1 MHPDRNKLLAFLLN
15 LFPGLGFLYW
25 RRKTRAVV
33 YPLLVFGTGIGFI
46 MLAFVTDEK
55 DLLVLALLGAI
66 FFWCLSMLD
75 MIIVLLTA
83 PSARELH
90 FNTSYV
96 TTGLHYGSPAP
107 HQGAGYQGAYAGQ
120 QEPAGPISEDDMH
133 HQGVNGHDEYAAY
146 PGGAYAQSQPVYQK
160 GSEGERFFT
169 ILLSFVPGL
178 GHLHLGLLHRGLSF
192 LMAFFGS
199 FAMMVFVSAITN
211 ESVFLMFLLVLP
223 VIWVYCMFDAVQ
235 HVHRKQA
242 GEVLQDRTLFEEL
255 ETGRIMGRRSKVL
268 ATLLSAFPGAG
279 HMYLGLQKRGLQ
291 LMFLFLGS
299 IYILDLLRLSVFL
312 FMIPLIWFY
321 SFFDGLQC
329 SSRYGREPL
338 TDEPIFKDWVRHQRL
353 IGFGIAG
360 LGLYYLTIRLI
371 IPQLNELF
379 PDMFL
384 SYEIRSHLN
393 TVIVSLLLI
402 FGGLKLLF
410 GKQKESA
417 AISGHSIT
425 HQTKDDELESLF
437 LFKDKDHR
445 Q

>member
-25 RRKTRAVV
+25 RRKIRAVF
-33 YPLLVFGTGIGFI
+33 YPLLFFGTGIGFL
-46 MLAFVTDEK
+46 MLSWLLGERDLIVLGLLAM
-55 DLLVLALLGAI
+55 LLVWGI
-66 FFWCLSMLD
+66 SMLD
-75 MIIVLLTA
+75 MIIVLLSAPTA
-83 PSARELH
+83 SER
-90 FNTSYV
+90 YYY
-96 TTGLHYGSPAP
+96 GQDRDLHYGSAATPNEGHLHYQNADGATP
-107 HQGAGYQGAYAGQ
+107 EFAGY
-120 QEPAGPISEDDMH
+120 
-133 HQGVNGHDEYAAY
+133 
-146 PGGAYAQSQPVYQK
+146 PGDGNAQSQPMYQK

-199 FAMMVFVSAITN
+199 FAMMVFVSTITN
-211 ESVFLMFLLVLP
+211 ESVFLMFLLILP

-353 IGFGIAG
+353 IGLGIAG

-379 PDMFL
+379 PEMFL
-384 SYEIRSHLN
+384 NYEIRSHLN

-410 GKQKESA
+410 GKQRESA
-417 AISGHSIT
+417 VTSGHST
-425 HQTKDDELESLF
+425 VLQTKDDELESLF
-437 LFKDKDHR
+437 VFKDK

>member
-1 MHPDRNKLLAFLLN
+1 MHSDRNKLLAFLLN
-15 LFPGLGFLYW
+15 LIPGLGFMYW
-25 RRKTRAVV
+25 GRAARAVI
-33 YPLLVFGTGIGFI
+33 YPLLFFGTAVGSF
-46 MLAFVTDEK
+46 MLAMVTNEQ
-55 DLLVLALLGAI
+55 DLLIFGALFAA
-66 FFWCLSMLD
+66 FFWGISMLD
-75 MIIVLLTA
+75 MIIVLLRA
-83 PSARELH
+83 PSARDA
-90 FNTSYV
+90 
-96 TTGLHYGSPAP
+96 HYRGYGAPYGAPP
-107 HQGAGYQGAYAGQ
+107 HQGAAYQGAYMGQ
-120 QEPAGPISEDDMH
+120 QGPMEQMNEDEL
-133 HQGVNGHDEYAAY
+133 HQH
-146 PGGAYAQSQPVYQK
+146 PGGEYGHPEGPYGQPMYRK

-199 FAMMVFVSAITN
+199 FAMMVFVASITN
-211 ESVFLMFLLVLP
+211 ESVFLMFLLILP

-255 ETGRIMGRRSKVL
+255 EMGRVAGRRSKVL

-279 HMYLGLQKRGLQ
+279 HLYLGLQKRGMQ

-299 IYILDLLRLSVFL
+299 IYVLDLLHLSVFL
-312 FMIPLIWFY
+312 FMIPLVWFY

-338 TDEPIFKDWVRHQRL
+338 VDQPIFKDWARHQRL
-353 IGFGIAG
+353 IGFRIAA
-360 LGLYYLTIRLI
+360 LGLYYLTIRLV

-379 PDMFL
+379 PNAFMT
-384 SYEIRSHLN
+384 YEIRSYLN

-410 GKQKESA
+410 GKQRGTGIQSTA
-417 AISGHSIT
+417 
-425 HQTKDDELESLF
+425 QRNDEGTDSLF
-437 LFKDKDHR
+437 LFKDRDDR
-445 Q
+445 L

>member
-1 MHPDRNKLLAFLLN
+1 MTTVHSDRNKLLAFLLN

-25 RRKTRAVV
+25 RRTVRAVV
-33 YPLLVFGTGIGFI
+33 YPLLFFGTGIGFF
-46 MLAFVTDEK
+46 MLAFLTHEK
-55 DLLVLALLGAI
+55 DLLIVGLLGVI

-75 MIIVLLTA
+75 MIIVLLSAQPVQETYYSA
-83 PSARELH
+83 PGI
-90 FNTSYV
+90 Y
-96 TTGLHYGSPAP
+96 YGPP
-107 HQGAGYQGAYAGQ
+107 DPRQGQVNQGAYDVRQ
-120 QEPAGPISEDDMH
+120 SPLESRTEEDMH
-133 HQGVNGHDEYAAY
+133 HQDGQGQPGYTGYPRDAY
-146 PGGAYAQSQPVYQK
+146 TQPQPMYQK

-178 GHLHLGLLHRGLSF
+178 GHMHLGLLHRGLSF
-192 LMAFFGS
+192 LIAFFGS

-211 ESVFLMFLLVLP
+211 ESVFLMFLLILP

-255 ETGRIMGRRSKVL
+255 ETGKIMGRRSKVL

-338 TDEPIFKDWVRHQRL
+338 SDQPIFKDWVRHQRL
-353 IGFGIAG
+353 IGFGIAA

-379 PDMFL
+379 PNVFL
-384 SYEIRSHLN
+384 TYEIRSHLN

-402 FGGLKLLF
+402 FGGVKLLL
-410 GKQKESA
+410 GNKRQTA
-417 AISGHSIT
+417 AGTGLSSTSG
-425 HQTKDDELESLF
+425 TKDDELESLF
-437 LFKDKDHR
+437 LFKDQDKKS
-445 Q
+445 

>member
-1 MHPDRNKLLAFLLN
+1 MTTVHSDRNKLLAFLLN
-15 LFPGLGFLYW
+15 LIPGLGFMYW
-25 RRKTRAVV
+25 GRAARAVI
-33 YPLLVFGTGIGFI
+33 YPLLFFGTAVGSF
-46 MLAFVTDEK
+46 MLAMVTNEQ
-55 DLLVLALLGAI
+55 DLLIFGALFAA
-66 FFWCLSMLD
+66 FFWGISMLD
-75 MIIVLLTA
+75 MVIVLLRT
-83 PSARELH
+83 PSAREA
-90 FNTSYV
+90 
-96 TTGLHYGSPAP
+96 HYRGYGAAYGAPP
-107 HQGAGYQGAYAGQ
+107 HQGAAYQGAYMGQ
-120 QEPAGPISEDDMH
+120 QGPMEQMNEDEL
-133 HQGVNGHDEYAAY
+133 HQH
-146 PGGAYAQSQPVYQK
+146 PGGEYGHPEGPYGQPMYRK

-199 FAMMVFVSAITN
+199 FAMMVFVASITN
-211 ESVFLMFLLVLP
+211 ESVFLMFLLILP

-242 GEVLQDRTLFEEL
+242 GEILQDRTLFEEL
-255 ETGRIMGRRSKVL
+255 EMGRVAGRRSKVL

-279 HMYLGLQKRGLQ
+279 HLYLGLQKRGMQ

-299 IYILDLLRLSVFL
+299 IYVLDLLHLSVFL

-338 TDEPIFKDWVRHQRL
+338 VDQPIFKDWARHQRL
-353 IGFGIAG
+353 IGFGIAA
-360 LGLYYLTIRLI
+360 LGLYYLTIRLV

-379 PDMFL
+379 PNAFMT
-384 SYEIRSHLN
+384 YEIRSYLN

-410 GKQKESA
+410 GKQRGTGIQSA
-417 AISGHSIT
+417 A
-425 HQTKDDELESLF
+425 HQNDEGADSLF
-437 LFKDKDHR
+437 LFKDRDDR
-445 Q
+445 L

>member
-1 MHPDRNKLLAFLLN
+1 MHSDRNKLLAFLLN
-15 LFPGLGFLYW
+15 LIPGLGFMYW
-25 RRKTRAVV
+25 GRAARAVI
-33 YPLLVFGTGIGFI
+33 YPLLFFGTAVGSF
-46 MLAFVTDEK
+46 MLAMVTNDQ
-55 DLLVLALLGAI
+55 DLMIIGALFAA
-66 FFWCLSMLD
+66 FFWGISMLD
-75 MIIVLLTA
+75 MIIVLLRA
-83 PSARELH
+83 PSARDA
-90 FNTSYV
+90 
-96 TTGLHYGSPAP
+96 HYRGYGAPYGAPP
-107 HQGAGYQGAYAGQ
+107 HQGAAYQGAYMGQ
-120 QEPAGPISEDDMH
+120 QGPMEQMNEDEL
-133 HQGVNGHDEYAAY
+133 HQH
-146 PGGAYAQSQPVYQK
+146 PGGEYGHPEGPYGQPMYQK

-199 FAMMVFVSAITN
+199 FAMMVFVASITN
-211 ESVFLMFLLVLP
+211 ESVFLMFLLILP

-255 ETGRIMGRRSKVL
+255 EMGRVAGRRSKVL

-279 HMYLGLQKRGLQ
+279 HLYLGLQKRGMQ
-291 LMFLFLGS
+291 LMFLFLAS
-299 IYILDLLRLSVFL
+299 IYILDLLHLSVFL

-338 TDEPIFKDWVRHQRL
+338 VDQPIFKDWARHQRL
-353 IGFGIAG
+353 IGFGIAA
-360 LGLYYLTIRLI
+360 LGLYYLAIRLV

-379 PDMFL
+379 PNAFMT
-384 SYEIRSHLN
+384 YEIRSYLN

-410 GKQKESA
+410 GKQRGTGIHSA
-417 AISGHSIT
+417 AHRN
-425 HQTKDDELESLF
+425 DEGADSLF
-437 LFKDKDHR
+437 LFKDRDDR
-445 Q
+445 L

>member
-1 MHPDRNKLLAFLLN
+1 MTTVHSDRNKLLAFLLN
-15 LFPGLGFLYW
+15 LIPGLGFMYW
-25 RRKTRAVV
+25 GRAARAVI
-33 YPLLVFGTGIGFI
+33 YPLLFFGTAVGSF
-46 MLAFVTDEK
+46 MLAMVTNEQ
-55 DLLVLALLGAI
+55 DLLIFGALFAA
-66 FFWCLSMLD
+66 FFWGISMLD
-75 MIIVLLTA
+75 MVIVLLRT
-83 PSARELH
+83 PSAREA
-90 FNTSYV
+90 
-96 TTGLHYGSPAP
+96 HYRGYGAAYGAPP
-107 HQGAGYQGAYAGQ
+107 HQGAAYQGAYMGQ
-120 QEPAGPISEDDMH
+120 QGPMEQMNEDEL
-133 HQGVNGHDEYAAY
+133 HQH
-146 PGGAYAQSQPVYQK
+146 PGGEYGHPEGPYGQPMYRK

-199 FAMMVFVSAITN
+199 FAMMVFVASITN
-211 ESVFLMFLLVLP
+211 ESVFLMFLLILP

-255 ETGRIMGRRSKVL
+255 EMGRVAGRRSKVL

-279 HMYLGLQKRGLQ
+279 HLYLGLQKRGMQ

-299 IYILDLLRLSVFL
+299 IYVLDLLHLSVFL

-338 TDEPIFKDWVRHQRL
+338 VDQPIFKDWARHQRL
-353 IGFGIAG
+353 IGFGIAA
-360 LGLYYLTIRLI
+360 LGLYYLTIRLVL
-371 IPQLNELF
+371 PQLNELF
-379 PDMFL
+379 PNAFMT
-384 SYEIRSHLN
+384 YEIRSYLN

-410 GKQKESA
+410 GKQRGTGIQSA
-417 AISGHSIT
+417 AHRN
-425 HQTKDDELESLF
+425 DEGADSLF
-437 LFKDKDHR
+437 LFKDRDDR
-445 Q
+445 L

>member
-1 MHPDRNKLLAFLLN
+1 MTTVHSDRNKLLAFLLN
-15 LFPGLGFLYW
+15 LIPGLGFMYW
-25 RRKTRAVV
+25 GRAARAVI
-33 YPLLVFGTGIGFI
+33 YPLLFFGTAVGSF
-46 MLAFVTDEK
+46 MLAMVTNEQ
-55 DLLVLALLGAI
+55 DLMIFGALFAA
-66 FFWCLSMLD
+66 FFWGISMLD
-75 MIIVLLTA
+75 MVIVLLRA
-83 PSARELH
+83 PSGRDAHYRG
-90 FNTSYV
+90 Y
-96 TTGLHYGSPAP
+96 GAHYGPQHP
-107 HQGAGYQGAYAGQ
+107 GAAYQGAHMG
-120 QEPAGPISEDDMH
+120 
-133 HQGVNGHDEYAAY
+133 HQGPMEHMNEDELHQHPGSEYGHPEGPY
-146 PGGAYAQSQPVYQK
+146 GQPMYRK

-199 FAMMVFVSAITN
+199 FAMMVFVASITN
-211 ESVFLMFLLVLP
+211 ESVFLMFLLILP

-255 ETGRIMGRRSKVL
+255 EMGRVAGRRSKVL

-279 HMYLGLQKRGLQ
+279 HLYLGLQKRGMQ

-299 IYILDLLRLSVFL
+299 IYVLDLLHLSVFL
-312 FMIPLIWFY
+312 FMIPLVWFY

-338 TDEPIFKDWVRHQRL
+338 VDQPIFKEWARHQRL
-353 IGFGIAG
+353 IGFGIAA
-360 LGLYYLTIRLI
+360 LGLYYLTIRLV

-379 PDMFL
+379 PNAFMT
-384 SYEIRSHLN
+384 YEIRSYLN

-410 GKQKESA
+410 GKQRGTGIQSA
-417 AISGHSIT
+417 A
-425 HQTKDDELESLF
+425 QRDDEGADSLF
-437 LFKDKDHR
+437 LFKDRDDR
-445 Q
+445 L

>member
-1 MHPDRNKLLAFLLN
+1 MHSDRNKLLAFLLN
-15 LFPGLGFLYW
+15 LIPGLGFMYW
-25 RRKTRAVV
+25 GRPTRAVV
-33 YPLLVFGTGIGFI
+33 YPLLFFGTGIGFI
-46 MLAFVTDEK
+46 MLALLTDEK
-55 DLLVLALLGAI
+55 ELMIVGFLGAI
-66 FFWCLSMLD
+66 FFWCISMLD
-75 MIIVLLTA
+75 MIIVLLRA
-83 PSARELH
+83 PSPMDARYH
-90 FNTSYV
+90 GY
-96 TTGLHYGSPAP
+96 GAHYSGP
-107 HQGAGYQGAYAGQ
+107 HQGPASQGAYAGQ
-120 QEPAGPISEDDMH
+120 EGHLGQMEMDQEEIHQRQGDEYGAPAGPY
-133 HQGVNGHDEYAAY
+133 G
-146 PGGAYAQSQPVYQK
+146 QPMYQK

-199 FAMMVFVSAITN
+199 FAMMVFVASITN
-211 ESVFLMFLLVLP
+211 ESVFLMFLLILP

-255 ETGRIMGRRSKVL
+255 EMGRVAGRRSKVL

-279 HMYLGLQKRGLQ
+279 HLYLGLQKRGMQ

-299 IYILDLLRLSVFL
+299 IYVLDLLHLSVFL

-338 TDEPIFKDWVRHQRL
+338 VDQPIFKDWARHQRL
-353 IGFGIAG
+353 IGFGIAA
-360 LGLYYLTIRLI
+360 LGLYYLTIRLV

-379 PDMFL
+379 PNAFMT
-384 SYEIRSHLN
+384 YEIRSYLN

-410 GKQKESA
+410 GKQRGTGIQSA
-417 AISGHSIT
+417 AHRN
-425 HQTKDDELESLF
+425 DEGTDSLF
-437 LFKDKDHR
+437 LFKDRDDR
-445 Q
+445 L

>member
-1 MHPDRNKLLAFLLN
+1 MHSDRNKLLAFLLN
-15 LFPGLGFLYW
+15 LIPGLGFMYW
-25 RRKTRAVV
+25 GRAARAVI
-33 YPLLVFGTGIGFI
+33 YPLLFFGTAVGSF
-46 MLAFVTDEK
+46 MLAMVTNEQ
-55 DLLVLALLGAI
+55 DLLIFGALFAA
-66 FFWCLSMLD
+66 FFWGISMLD
-75 MIIVLLTA
+75 MVIVLLRT
-83 PSARELH
+83 PSAQEA
-90 FNTSYV
+90 
-96 TTGLHYGSPAP
+96 HYRGYGAAYGAPP
-107 HQGAGYQGAYAGQ
+107 HQGAAYQGAYMGQ
-120 QEPAGPISEDDMH
+120 QGPMEQMNEDEL
-133 HQGVNGHDEYAAY
+133 HQH
-146 PGGAYAQSQPVYQK
+146 PGGEYGHPEGPYGQPMYRK

-199 FAMMVFVSAITN
+199 FAMMVFVASITN
-211 ESVFLMFLLVLP
+211 ESVFLMFLLILP

-255 ETGRIMGRRSKVL
+255 EMGRVAGRRSKVL

-279 HMYLGLQKRGLQ
+279 HLYLGLQKRGMQ

-299 IYILDLLRLSVFL
+299 IYVLDLLHLSVFL

-338 TDEPIFKDWVRHQRL
+338 VDQPIFKDWARHQRL
-353 IGFGIAG
+353 IGFGIAA
-360 LGLYYLTIRLI
+360 LGLYYLTIRLV

-379 PDMFL
+379 PNAFMT
-384 SYEIRSHLN
+384 YEIRSYLN

-410 GKQKESA
+410 GKQRGMGIQSA
-417 AISGHSIT
+417 A
-425 HQTKDDELESLF
+425 QRNDEGADSLF
-437 LFKDKDHR
+437 LFKDRDDR
-445 Q
+445 L

>member
-1 MHPDRNKLLAFLLN
+1 MHSDRNKLLAFLLN
-15 LFPGLGFLYW
+15 LIPGLGFMYW
-25 RRKTRAVV
+25 GRAARAVI
-33 YPLLVFGTGIGFI
+33 YPLLFFGTAVGSF
-46 MLAFVTDEK
+46 MLAMVTNEQ
-55 DLLVLALLGAI
+55 DLLIFGALFAA
-66 FFWCLSMLD
+66 FFWGISMLD
-75 MIIVLLTA
+75 MVIVLLRT
-83 PSARELH
+83 PSAREA
-90 FNTSYV
+90 
-96 TTGLHYGSPAP
+96 HYRGYGAAYGAPP
-107 HQGAGYQGAYAGQ
+107 HQGAAYQGAYMGQ
-120 QEPAGPISEDDMH
+120 QGPMEQMNEDEL
-133 HQGVNGHDEYAAY
+133 HQH
-146 PGGAYAQSQPVYQK
+146 PGGEYGHPEGPYGQPMYRK

-199 FAMMVFVSAITN
+199 FAMMVFVASITN
-211 ESVFLMFLLVLP
+211 ESVFLMFLLILP

-255 ETGRIMGRRSKVL
+255 EMGRVAGRRSKVL

-279 HMYLGLQKRGLQ
+279 HLYLGLQKRGMQ

-299 IYILDLLRLSVFL
+299 IYVLDLLHLSVFL
-312 FMIPLIWFY
+312 FMIPLVWFY

-338 TDEPIFKDWVRHQRL
+338 VDQPIFKDWARHQRL
-353 IGFGIAG
+353 IGFGIAA
-360 LGLYYLTIRLI
+360 LGLYYLTIRLV

-379 PDMFL
+379 PNAFMT
-384 SYEIRSHLN
+384 YEIRSYLN

-410 GKQKESA
+410 GKQRGTGIQSA
-417 AISGHSIT
+417 T
-425 HQTKDDELESLF
+425 HRNDEGADSLF
-437 LFKDKDHR
+437 LFKDRDDR
-445 Q
+445 L

>member
-1 MHPDRNKLLAFLLN
+1 MTTVHSDRNKLLAFLLN
-15 LFPGLGFLYW
+15 LIPGLGFMYW
-25 RRKTRAVV
+25 GRAARAVI
-33 YPLLVFGTGIGFI
+33 YPLLFFGTAVGSF
-46 MLAFVTDEK
+46 MLAMVTNEQ
-55 DLLVLALLGAI
+55 DLLIFGALFAA
-66 FFWCLSMLD
+66 FFWGISMLD
-75 MIIVLLTA
+75 MVIVLLRT
-83 PSARELH
+83 PSAREA
-90 FNTSYV
+90 
-96 TTGLHYGSPAP
+96 HYRGYGAAYGAPP
-107 HQGAGYQGAYAGQ
+107 HQGAAYQGAYMGQ
-120 QEPAGPISEDDMH
+120 QGPMEQMNEDEL
-133 HQGVNGHDEYAAY
+133 HQH
-146 PGGAYAQSQPVYQK
+146 PGGEYGHPEGPYGQPMYRK

-199 FAMMVFVSAITN
+199 FAMMVFVASITN
-211 ESVFLMFLLVLP
+211 ESVFLMFLLILP

-255 ETGRIMGRRSKVL
+255 EMGRVAGRRSKVL

-279 HMYLGLQKRGLQ
+279 HLYLGLQKRGMQ

-299 IYILDLLRLSVFL
+299 IYVLDLLHLSVFL

-338 TDEPIFKDWVRHQRL
+338 VDQPIFKDWARHQRL
-353 IGFGIAG
+353 IGFGIAA
-360 LGLYYLTIRLI
+360 LGLYYLTIRLV

-379 PDMFL
+379 PNAFMT
-384 SYEIRSHLN
+384 YEIRSYLN

-410 GKQKESA
+410 GKQRGMGIQSA
-417 AISGHSIT
+417 A
-425 HQTKDDELESLF
+425 QRNDEGADSLF
-437 LFKDKDHR
+437 LFKDRDDR
-445 Q
+445 L

>member
-1 MHPDRNKLLAFLLN
+1 MTTVHSDRNKLLAFLLN
-15 LFPGLGFLYW
+15 LIPGLGFMYW
-25 RRKTRAVV
+25 GRAARAVI
-33 YPLLVFGTGIGFI
+33 YPLLFFGTAVGSF
-46 MLAFVTDEK
+46 MLAMVTNEQ
-55 DLLVLALLGAI
+55 DLLIFGALFAA
-66 FFWCLSMLD
+66 FFWGISMLD
-75 MIIVLLTA
+75 MVIVLLRT
-83 PSARELH
+83 PSAREA
-90 FNTSYV
+90 
-96 TTGLHYGSPAP
+96 HYRGYGAAYGAPP
-107 HQGAGYQGAYAGQ
+107 HQGAAYQGAYMGQ
-120 QEPAGPISEDDMH
+120 QGPMEQMNEDEL
-133 HQGVNGHDEYAAY
+133 HQH
-146 PGGAYAQSQPVYQK
+146 PGGEYGHPEGPYGQPMYRK

-199 FAMMVFVSAITN
+199 FAMMVFVASITN
-211 ESVFLMFLLVLP
+211 ESVFLMFLLILP

-255 ETGRIMGRRSKVL
+255 EMGRVAGRRSKVL

-279 HMYLGLQKRGLQ
+279 HLYLGLQKRGMQ

-299 IYILDLLRLSVFL
+299 IYVLDLLHLSVFL
-312 FMIPLIWFY
+312 FMIPLVWFY

-338 TDEPIFKDWVRHQRL
+338 VDQPIFKDWARHQRL
-353 IGFGIAG
+353 IGFGIAA
-360 LGLYYLTIRLI
+360 LGLYYLTIRLV

-379 PDMFL
+379 PNAFMT
-384 SYEIRSHLN
+384 YEIRSYLN

-410 GKQKESA
+410 GKQRGTGIQSA
-417 AISGHSIT
+417 T
-425 HQTKDDELESLF
+425 HRNDEGADSLF
-437 LFKDKDHR
+437 LFKDRDDR
-445 Q
+445 L

>member
-1 MHPDRNKLLAFLLN
+1 MQSDRNKLLAFLLN
-15 LFPGLGFLYW
+15 LIPGLGFMYW
-25 RRKTRAVV
+25 GRAARAVI
-33 YPLLVFGTGIGFI
+33 YPLLFFGTAVGSF
-46 MLAFVTDEK
+46 MLAMVFSEQN
-55 DLLVLALLGAI
+55 LMILGALCAAL
-66 FFWCLSMLD
+66 FWGISMLD
-75 MIIVLLTA
+75 IVIVLLRA
-83 PSARELH
+83 PSAREAH
-90 FNTSYV
+90 YR
-96 TTGLHYGSPAP
+96 GYGAHYGDP
-107 HQGAGYQGAYAGQ
+107 HQGAAYQGAYMGQ
-120 QEPAGPISEDDMH
+120 QGPMDQMNEDEL
-133 HQGVNGHDEYAAY
+133 HQPQHPGSEYAHHE
-146 PGGAYAQSQPVYQK
+146 GVHGQPMYRK

-199 FAMMVFVSAITN
+199 FAMMVFVASITN
-211 ESVFLMFLLVLP
+211 ESVFLMFLLILP

-255 ETGRIMGRRSKVL
+255 EMGRVAGRRSKVL

-279 HMYLGLQKRGLQ
+279 HLYLGMQKRGMQ

-299 IYILDLLRLSVFL
+299 IYVLDLLRLSVFL

-338 TDEPIFKDWVRHQRL
+338 TDQPIFKDWARHQRL
-353 IGFGIAG
+353 IGFGIAA
-360 LGLYYLTIRLI
+360 LGLYYLTIRLV
-371 IPQLNELF
+371 IPQLNEWF
-379 PDMFL
+379 PDAFMT
-384 SYEIRSHLN
+384 YEIRSYVN

-410 GKQKESA
+410 GKQRA
-417 AISGHSIT
+417 AATNHAV
-425 HQTKDDELESLF
+425 HRNEEEADSLF
-437 LFKDKDHR
+437 LFKDRDDR
-445 Q
+445 L

>member
-1 MHPDRNKLLAFLLN
+1 MTTVHSDRNKLLAFLLN
-15 LFPGLGFLYW
+15 LIPGLGFMYW
-25 RRKTRAVV
+25 RRPTRAVV
-33 YPLLVFGTGIGFI
+33 YPLLFFGTGIGFV
-46 MLAFVTDEK
+46 MLALLTDEK
-55 DLLVLALLGAI
+55 ELMVVGFLGAI
-66 FFWCLSMLD
+66 FFWCISMLD
-75 MIIVLLTA
+75 MIIVLLRA
-83 PSARELH
+83 PSLH
-90 FNTSYV
+90 EVHYQGYGT
-96 TTGLHYGSPAP
+96 HYGGL
-107 HQGAGYQGAYAGQ
+107 HQGAAYQKAYAGQ
-120 QEPAGPISEDDMH
+120 EEHLGQMDQEEPHQH
-133 HQGVNGHDEYAAY
+133 HSGVYGVPE
-146 PGGAYAQSQPVYQK
+146 GGYGQPMYQK
-160 GSEGERFFT
+160 GTEGERFFT

-199 FAMMVFVSAITN
+199 FAMMVFVASITN
-211 ESVFLMFLLVLP
+211 ESVFLMFLLILP

-255 ETGRIMGRRSKVL
+255 EMGRVAGRRSKVL

-279 HMYLGLQKRGLQ
+279 HLYLGLQKRGMQ

-299 IYILDLLRLSVFL
+299 IYILDLLHLSVFL

-338 TDEPIFKDWVRHQRL
+338 IDQPIFKDWARHQRL
-353 IGFGIAG
+353 IGFGIAA
-360 LGLYYLTIRLI
+360 LGLYYLTIRLV

-379 PDMFL
+379 PNAFMT
-384 SYEIRSHLN
+384 YEIRSYLN

-410 GKQKESA
+410 GKQRGTGIQSA
-417 AISGHSIT
+417 AHRN
-425 HQTKDDELESLF
+425 DEGADSLF
-437 LFKDKDHR
+437 LFKDRDDR
-445 Q
+445 L

>member
-1 MHPDRNKLLAFLLN
+1 MHSDRNKLLAFLLN
-15 LFPGLGFLYW
+15 LIPGLGFMYW
-25 RRKTRAVV
+25 GRAARAVI
-33 YPLLVFGTGIGFI
+33 YPLLFFGTAVGSF
-46 MLAFVTDEK
+46 MLAMVTNEQ
-55 DLLVLALLGAI
+55 DLLIFGALFAA
-66 FFWCLSMLD
+66 FFWGISMLD
-75 MIIVLLTA
+75 MVIVLLRT
-83 PSARELH
+83 PSAREA
-90 FNTSYV
+90 
-96 TTGLHYGSPAP
+96 HYRGYGAAYGAPP
-107 HQGAGYQGAYAGQ
+107 HQGAAYQGAYMGQ
-120 QEPAGPISEDDMH
+120 QGPMEQMNEDEL
-133 HQGVNGHDEYAAY
+133 HQH
-146 PGGAYAQSQPVYQK
+146 PGGEYGHPEGPYGQPMYRK

-199 FAMMVFVSAITN
+199 FAMMVFVASITN
-211 ESVFLMFLLVLP
+211 ESVFLMFLLILP

-242 GEVLQDRTLFEEL
+242 GEILQDRTLFEEL
-255 ETGRIMGRRSKVL
+255 EMGRVAGRRSKVL

-279 HMYLGLQKRGLQ
+279 HLYLGLQKRGMQ

-299 IYILDLLRLSVFL
+299 IYVLDLLHLSVFL

-338 TDEPIFKDWVRHQRL
+338 VDQPIFKDWARHQRL
-353 IGFGIAG
+353 IGFGIAA
-360 LGLYYLTIRLI
+360 LGLYYLTIRLV

-379 PDMFL
+379 PNAFMT
-384 SYEIRSHLN
+384 YEIRSYLN

-410 GKQKESA
+410 GKQRGTGIQSA
-417 AISGHSIT
+417 A
-425 HQTKDDELESLF
+425 HQNDEGADSLF
-437 LFKDKDHR
+437 LFKDRDDR
-445 Q
+445 L

>member
-1 MHPDRNKLLAFLLN
+1 MTTVHSDRNKLLAFLLN
-15 LFPGLGFLYW
+15 LIPGLGFMYW
-25 RRKTRAVV
+25 GRAARAVI
-33 YPLLVFGTGIGFI
+33 YPLLFFGTAVGSF
-46 MLAFVTDEK
+46 MLAWAFGQQ
-55 DLLVLALLGAI
+55 DLMIFGALCAM
-66 FFWCLSMLD
+66 FFWGVSMLD
-75 MIIVLLTA
+75 ISILLLRS
-83 PSARELH
+83 PSPRDAR
-90 FNTSYV
+90 YQ
-96 TTGLHYGSPAP
+96 GYGAHYGAQN
-107 HQGAGYQGAYAGQ
+107 QGAAYQQGPFAGQ
-120 QEPAGPISEDDMH
+120 GDPLERMNEDEMHHQHPGDEYGVPAGPY
-133 HQGVNGHDEYAAY
+133 G
-146 PGGAYAQSQPVYQK
+146 QPMYRK

-199 FAMMVFVSAITN
+199 FAMMVFVASITN
-211 ESVFLMFLLVLP
+211 ESVFLMFLLILP

-255 ETGRIMGRRSKVL
+255 EMGRVAGRRSKVL

-279 HMYLGLQKRGLQ
+279 HLYLGLQKRGMQ
-291 LMFLFLGS
+291 LMFLFLAS
-299 IYILDLLRLSVFL
+299 IYVLDLLHLSVFL

-338 TDEPIFKDWVRHQRL
+338 VDQPIFKDWARHQRL
-353 IGFGIAG
+353 IGFGIAA
-360 LGLYYLTIRLI
+360 LGLYYLTIRLV

-379 PDMFL
+379 PNAFMT
-384 SYEIRSHLN
+384 YEIRSYLN

-410 GKQKESA
+410 GKQRGTGIHSA
-417 AISGHSIT
+417 AQGN
-425 HQTKDDELESLF
+425 DEGADSLF
-437 LFKDKDHR
+437 LFKDRDDR
-445 Q
+445 L

>member
-1 MHPDRNKLLAFLLN
+1 M
-15 LFPGLGFLYW
+15 YW
-25 RRKTRAVV
+25 GRAARAVI
-33 YPLLVFGTGIGFI
+33 YPLLFFGTAVGSF
-46 MLAFVTDEK
+46 MLAWAFGQQ
-55 DLLVLALLGAI
+55 DLMIFGALCAM
-66 FFWCLSMLD
+66 FFWGISMLD
-75 MIIVLLTA
+75 ISILLLRA
-83 PSARELH
+83 PSPGDVRYQGYGA
-90 FNTSYV
+90 
-96 TTGLHYGSPAP
+96 HYSGP
-107 HQGAGYQGAYAGQ
+107 HQGPAYQGTYAGQ
-120 QEPAGPISEDDMH
+120 EGHLGQMEMDQEGIHQRQGEEYGDHAGLY
-133 HQGVNGHDEYAAY
+133 G
-146 PGGAYAQSQPVYQK
+146 QPMYRK

-199 FAMMVFVSAITN
+199 FAMMVFVASITN
-211 ESVFLMFLLVLP
+211 ESVFLMFLLILP

-255 ETGRIMGRRSKVL
+255 EMGRVAGRRSKVL

-279 HMYLGLQKRGLQ
+279 HLYLGLQKRGMQ

-299 IYILDLLRLSVFL
+299 IYVLDLLHLSVFL

-338 TDEPIFKDWVRHQRL
+338 IDQPIFKDWARHQRL
-353 IGFGIAG
+353 IGFGIAA
-360 LGLYYLTIRLI
+360 LGLYYLTIRLV

-379 PDMFL
+379 PNAFMT
-384 SYEIRSHLN
+384 YEIRSYLN

-410 GKQKESA
+410 GKQRGTGIQSA
-417 AISGHSIT
+417 AHRN
-425 HQTKDDELESLF
+425 DEGADSLF
-437 LFKDKDHR
+437 LFKDRDDR
-445 Q
+445 L

>member
-1 MHPDRNKLLAFLLN
+1 MHSDRNKLLAFLLN
-15 LFPGLGFLYW
+15 LIPGLGFIYW
-25 RRKTRAVV
+25 GRAARAVI
-33 YPLLVFGTGIGFI
+33 YPLLFFGTAVGSF
-46 MLAFVTDEK
+46 MLAMVTNEQ
-55 DLLVLALLGAI
+55 DLLIFGALFAA
-66 FFWCLSMLD
+66 FFWGISMLD
-75 MIIVLLTA
+75 MVIVLLRT
-83 PSARELH
+83 PSAREA
-90 FNTSYV
+90 
-96 TTGLHYGSPAP
+96 HYRGYGAAYGAPP
-107 HQGAGYQGAYAGQ
+107 HQGAAYQGAYMGQ
-120 QEPAGPISEDDMH
+120 QGPMEQMNEDEL
-133 HQGVNGHDEYAAY
+133 HQH
-146 PGGAYAQSQPVYQK
+146 PGGEYGHPEGPYGQPMYRK

-199 FAMMVFVSAITN
+199 FAMMVFVASITN
-211 ESVFLMFLLVLP
+211 ESVFLMFLLILP

-242 GEVLQDRTLFEEL
+242 GEILQDRTLFEEL
-255 ETGRIMGRRSKVL
+255 EMGRVAGRRSKVL

-279 HMYLGLQKRGLQ
+279 HLYLGLQKRGMQ

-299 IYILDLLRLSVFL
+299 IYVLDLLHLSVFL

-338 TDEPIFKDWVRHQRL
+338 VDQPIFKDWARHQRL
-353 IGFGIAG
+353 IGFGIAA
-360 LGLYYLTIRLI
+360 LGLYYLTIRLV

-379 PDMFL
+379 PNAFMT
-384 SYEIRSHLN
+384 YEIRSYLN

-410 GKQKESA
+410 GKQRGTGIQSA
-417 AISGHSIT
+417 A
-425 HQTKDDELESLF
+425 HQNDEGADSLF
-437 LFKDKDHR
+437 LFKDRDDR
-445 Q
+445 L

>member
-1 MHPDRNKLLAFLLN
+1 MTTVHSDRNKLLAFLLN
-15 LFPGLGFLYW
+15 LIPGLGFMYW
-25 RRKTRAVV
+25 GRAARAVI
-33 YPLLVFGTGIGFI
+33 YPLLFFGTAVGSF
-46 MLAFVTDEK
+46 MLAWAFGQQ
-55 DLLVLALLGAI
+55 DLMIFGALCAM
-66 FFWCLSMLD
+66 FFWGVSMLD
-75 MIIVLLTA
+75 MVIVLLRT
-83 PSARELH
+83 PSAQEA
-90 FNTSYV
+90 
-96 TTGLHYGSPAP
+96 HYRGYGAPYGAPP
-107 HQGAGYQGAYAGQ
+107 HQGVAYQGAYMGQ
-120 QEPAGPISEDDMH
+120 QGPMEQMNEDELHQHPGGEYGHPAGPY
-133 HQGVNGHDEYAAY
+133 G
-146 PGGAYAQSQPVYQK
+146 QPMYQK

-199 FAMMVFVSAITN
+199 FAMMVFVASITN
-211 ESVFLMFLLVLP
+211 ESVFLMFLLILP

-255 ETGRIMGRRSKVL
+255 EMGRVAGRRSKVL

-279 HMYLGLQKRGLQ
+279 HLYLGLQKRGMQ

-299 IYILDLLRLSVFL
+299 IYVLDLLHLSVFL

-338 TDEPIFKDWVRHQRL
+338 VDQPIFKDWARHQRL
-353 IGFGIAG
+353 IGFGIAA
-360 LGLYYLTIRLI
+360 LGLYYLTIRLV

-379 PDMFL
+379 PNAFMT
-384 SYEIRSHLN
+384 YEIRSYLN

-410 GKQKESA
+410 GKQRGTGIHSA
-417 AISGHSIT
+417 AQGN
-425 HQTKDDELESLF
+425 DEGADSLF
-437 LFKDKDHR
+437 LFKDRDDR
-445 Q
+445 L

>member
-1 MHPDRNKLLAFLLN
+1 MQSDRNKLLAFLLN
-15 LFPGLGFLYW
+15 LIPGLGFLYW
-25 RRKTRAVV
+25 GRPARAVI
-33 YPLLVFGTGIGFI
+33 YPLLFFGTAVGSF
-46 MLAFVTDEK
+46 MLAMVFSQG
-55 DLLVLALLGAI
+55 DLMIPGILGAI
-66 FFWCLSMLD
+66 FFWCVSMLD
-75 MIIVLLTA
+75 IVIVLLRA
-83 PSARELH
+83 PSAREAH
-90 FNTSYV
+90 YR
-96 TTGLHYGSPAP
+96 GYGAHYGGP
-107 HQGAGYQGAYAGQ
+107 HQGAAYQGAYAGHEGDLGQ
-120 QEPAGPISEDDMH
+120 MEMDHEGIQ
-133 HQGVNGHDEYAAY
+133 HQGGEYGV
-146 PGGAYAQSQPVYQK
+146 PEGGYGQPMYRK

-192 LMAFFGS
+192 LIAFFGS
-199 FAMMVFVSAITN
+199 FAMMVFVASITN
-211 ESVFLMFLLVLP
+211 ESVFLMFLLILP

-255 ETGRIMGRRSKVL
+255 EMGRASGRRSKVL

-279 HMYLGLQKRGLQ
+279 HLYLGLQKRGMQ

-338 TDEPIFKDWVRHQRL
+338 TDQPIFKDWARHQRL
-353 IGFGIAG
+353 IGFGIAA
-360 LGLYYLTIRLI
+360 LGLYYLVIRLV
-371 IPQLNELF
+371 IPQLNEMF
-379 PDMFL
+379 PNVFMT
-384 SYEIRSHLN
+384 YEIRSYVN

-410 GKQKESA
+410 GKQRGGSMNSA
-417 AISGHSIT
+417 VHRNEEGA
-425 HQTKDDELESLF
+425 DSLF
-437 LFKDKDHR
+437 LFKDRDDR
-445 Q
+445 L

>member
-1 MHPDRNKLLAFLLN
+1 MHSDRNKLLAFLLN
-15 LFPGLGFLYW
+15 LIPGLGFMYW
-25 RRKTRAVV
+25 GRAARAVI
-33 YPLLVFGTGIGFI
+33 YPLLFFGTAVGSF
-46 MLAFVTDEK
+46 MLAMVTNER
-55 DLLVLALLGAI
+55 DLLIFGALFAA
-66 FFWCLSMLD
+66 FFWGISMLD
-75 MIIVLLTA
+75 MVIVLLRT
-83 PSARELH
+83 PSAREAH
-90 FNTSYV
+90 YR
-96 TTGLHYGSPAP
+96 GYGAPYGSPP
-107 HQGAGYQGAYAGQ
+107 HQGAAYQGAYMGQ
-120 QEPAGPISEDDMH
+120 QGPMEQMNEDEL
-133 HQGVNGHDEYAAY
+133 HQH
-146 PGGAYAQSQPVYQK
+146 PGGEYGHPEGPYGQPMYRK

-199 FAMMVFVSAITN
+199 FAMMVFVASITN
-211 ESVFLMFLLVLP
+211 ESVFLMFLLILP

-255 ETGRIMGRRSKVL
+255 EMGRVAGRRSKVL

-279 HMYLGLQKRGLQ
+279 HLYLGLQKRGMQ

-299 IYILDLLRLSVFL
+299 IYVLDLLHLSVFL
-312 FMIPLIWFY
+312 FMIPLVWFY

-338 TDEPIFKDWVRHQRL
+338 VDQPIFKDWARHQRL
-353 IGFGIAG
+353 IGFGIAA
-360 LGLYYLTIRLI
+360 LGLYYLTIRLV

-379 PDMFL
+379 PNAFMT
-384 SYEIRSHLN
+384 YEIRSYLN

-410 GKQKESA
+410 GKQRGTGIQSA
-417 AISGHSIT
+417 AHRN
-425 HQTKDDELESLF
+425 DEGADSLF
-437 LFKDKDHR
+437 LFKDRDDR
-445 Q
+445 L

>member
-1 MHPDRNKLLAFLLN
+1 MTTVHSDRNKLLAFLLN
-15 LFPGLGFLYW
+15 LIPGLGFMYW
-25 RRKTRAVV
+25 GRAARAVI
-33 YPLLVFGTGIGFI
+33 YPLLFFGTAVGSF
-46 MLAFVTDEK
+46 MLAMVTNEQ
-55 DLLVLALLGAI
+55 DLLIFGALFAA
-66 FFWCLSMLD
+66 FFWGISMLD
-75 MIIVLLTA
+75 MVIVLLRT
-83 PSARELH
+83 PSAREA
-90 FNTSYV
+90 
-96 TTGLHYGSPAP
+96 HYRGYGAAYGAPP
-107 HQGAGYQGAYAGQ
+107 HQGAAYQGAYMGQ
-120 QEPAGPISEDDMH
+120 QGPMEQMNEDEL
-133 HQGVNGHDEYAAY
+133 HQH
-146 PGGAYAQSQPVYQK
+146 PGGEYGHPEGPYGQPMYRK

-199 FAMMVFVSAITN
+199 FAMMVFVASITN
-211 ESVFLMFLLVLP
+211 ESVFLMFLLILP

-255 ETGRIMGRRSKVL
+255 EMGRVAGRRSKVL

-279 HMYLGLQKRGLQ
+279 HLYLGLQKRGMQ

-299 IYILDLLRLSVFL
+299 IYVLDLLHLSVFL

-338 TDEPIFKDWVRHQRL
+338 VDQPIFKDWARHQRL
-353 IGFGIAG
+353 IGFGIAA
-360 LGLYYLTIRLI
+360 LGLYYLTIRLV

-379 PDMFL
+379 PNAFMT
-384 SYEIRSHLN
+384 YEIRSYLN

-410 GKQKESA
+410 GKQRGTGIQSA
-417 AISGHSIT
+417 AHRN
-425 HQTKDDELESLF
+425 DEGADSLF
-437 LFKDKDHR
+437 LFKDRDDR
-445 Q
+445 L